1 MILKGK
7 LLSKLSSEREKEMAK
22 RYIVELTS
30 SEQDEL
36 LMLIAAGESSARKLK
51 RANILLLSD
60 KSKKD
65 EEIAEALHTSVST
78 IERTRKRFVLEGLT
92 ASLNERPRPGA
103 RCKLDAKGEAI
114 LETLAQS
121 KPPEGRKRWT
131 MQLLADRLVELK
143 VVDEIS
149 DETIRKH
156 VKKSG

>member
-1 MILKGK
+1 MV
-7 LLSKLSSEREKEMAK
+7 K

-30 SEQDEL
+30 SERDEL
-36 LMLIAAGESSARKLK
+36 RALIAVGESSARKLK

-60 KSKKD
+60 KDKKD
-65 EEIAEALHTSVST
+65 QEIAEALHTSVSS
-78 IERTRKRFVLEGLT
+78 IERTRKRCVLEGLT

-121 KPPEGRKRWT
+121 KPPDGRKRWT

-149 DETIRKH
+149 DETVRKY
-156 VKKSG
+156 VKKSV